1 MGKPEF
7 KILLPKTSF
16 SMKANLKEK
25 EPQIQK
31 FWKENDIYN
40 LILGKNSQ
48 KPAFILHDGP
58 PYANGQIHMGHA
70 LNKILKDI
78 LVKYKNISG
87 WSAPFV
93 PGWDCH
99 GLPIEYQLLKELK
112 IQKNEISQIEFRKK
126 AIEFVKKYL
135 NIQMK
140 EFIRLGIFADWEN
153 PYLTMQRSYEAEILL
168 TFAELVEKKFIY
180 RGEKPIHWCPTCET
194 ALAEAEVEYSDVSSP
209 SIYILFECRDMKGV
223 SALVWTTTPWTL
235 PANTALAFNNNFLY
249 STIAVNLN
257 GRELRLLLVDEKA
270 GEICEKIGAG
280 NYKII
285 SQNKGSRFAGMKF
298 KHPFLPGESVGI
310 TADFVEK
317 KEGTGIVHI
326 APGHGDDDFR
336 EGLKYG
342 LPVLSPVN
350 EKGRFT
356 EEAGFLK
363 GDFVFDADKKI
374 INLLEK
380 KGALL
385 KSEEI
390 THSYP
395 HCWRCKK
402 PIIFRATPQWFIS
415 IDHND
420 FRKKLLNEIDRTE
433 WVPPEGRKRITA
445 MVEGRPDWC
454 ISRQRLWGV
463 PIPVFY
469 CKKCKKPLLDAK
481 IIRRLA
487 ALVQAAGSDVLLKD
501 KLPLKLEC
509 PCGSREFR
517 RENDILDVW
526 FDSGVSHHILRE
538 REGHKYPADVYLEG
552 SDQHRGW
559 FQTSLILARITTGK
573 APYRTVLTHGFVV
586 DRAGQKMSKS
596 LGNVITP
603 QEIFEKSGSD
613 ILRLWVASQDY
624 STDMRISDE
633 ILKSCVESYR
643 KIRNTFRFL
652 LGNLHGWNPQ
662 MEIKSE
668 QLKEVDRWILIRM
681 EETKK
686 KVLADYEAYNFSSA
700 FHRIFL
706 FMNSEL
712 SSFYLDILKDR
723 LYTLGENW
731 HERRSAQ
738 TALWHLLK
746 NLTSLTS
753 PILSHTAEEV
763 RSIINSEITP
773 LGKSVFLEEIP
784 GEKFFETAAWQN
796 KWVSLMKVREV
807 VLKAIEN
814 AREKGEIGNPLE
826 AGIWVKP
833 SSAEEQNILTGYGK
847 DDLKE
852 FFLVSEIRQP
862 EENEIIS
869 SHQQDDI
876 LVEVFTAAGEKC
888 KRCWRITKDTKDGLC
903 KRCRDV
909 LGIS

>member
-16 SMKANLKEK
+16 SMKANLREK
-25 EPQIQK
+25 EPEIQK
-31 FWKENDIYN
+31 FWRKNDIYN
-40 LILGKNSQ
+40 FILEKNSQ
-48 KPAFILHDGP
+48 KPIFTLHDGP
-58 PYANGQIHMGHA
+58 PYANGHIHMGHA

-99 GLPIEYQLLKELK
+99 GLPIEYQLFKELGVK
-112 IQKNEISQIEFRKK
+112 KTEIPQIEFRKK
-126 AIEFVKKYL
+126 AVAYVKKYL

-140 EFIRLGIFADWEN
+140 EFIRLGIFADWKR
-153 PYLTMQRSYEAEILL
+153 PYLTMQKSYEAAILE
-168 TFAELVEKKFIY
+168 TFAGLVEKKFIY
-180 RGEKPIHWCPTCET
+180 RGEKPIHWCHSCET
-194 ALAEAEVEYSDVSSP
+194 ALAEAEVEYKDITSP
-209 SIYILFECRDMKGV
+209 SIYILFECLDMKDV
-223 SALVWTTTPWTL
+223 HALVWTTTPWTL
-235 PANTALAFNNNFLY
+235 PANAALAFNENFLY
-249 STIAVNLN
+249 SVISVNVN
-257 GRELRLLLVDEKA
+257 GKQMKLLMVDEKA
-270 GEICEKIGAG
+270 GEICGG
-280 NYKII
+280 SDYKII
-285 SQNKGSRFAGMKF
+285 SQNKGSHFAGMKF
-298 KHPFLPGESVGI
+298 KHPFLKKKSVGI

-317 KEGTGIVHI
+317 QEGTGIVHI
-326 APGHGDDDFR
+326 APGHGEDDYR
-336 EGLKYG
+336 AGLKYG
-342 LPVLSPVN
+342 LPVFSPVD

-356 EEAGFLK
+356 GEAGLLK
-363 GDFVFDADKKI
+363 GEFVFKADKKI
-374 INLLEK
+374 IALLEK
-380 KGALL
+380 KGTLL
-385 KSEEI
+385 KNGEI

-415 IDHND
+415 IDHDNL
-420 FRKKLLNEIDRTE
+420 RKKLLDEINRVE
-433 WVPPEGRKRITA
+433 WVPEEGIKRITA
-445 MVEGRPDWC
+445 MVEHRPDWC

-469 CKKCKKPLLDAK
+469 CKKCGKPLLDAK

-487 ALVQAAGSDVLLKD
+487 TLVRAAGSEILLED
-501 KLPLKLEC
+501 NLPLELKC
-509 PCGSREFR
+509 SCGNSGFR

-538 REGHKYPADVYLEG
+538 RDGHKYPADVYLEG

-559 FQTSLILARITTGK
+559 FQTSLILACITSGE

-586 DRAGQKMSKS
+586 DGKGQKMSKS
-596 LGNVITP
+596 VGNIISP
-603 QEIFEKSGSD
+603 QEIIDKSGAD

-624 STDMRISDE
+624 SADMRISDE
-633 ILKSCVESYR
+633 IIKSCVESYR

-662 MEIKSE
+662 MEMKFE
-668 QLKEVDRWILIRM
+668 KMKEVDRWILVRM

-686 KVLADYEAYNFSSA
+686 KVIADYDAYNFSSA
-700 FHRIFL
+700 FHRLFL
-706 FMNSEL
+706 FMNSEI

-723 LYTLGENW
+723 LYTLGEAW
-731 HERRSAQ
+731 EERKSAQ

-746 NLTSLTS
+746 NLVTLLA

-763 RSIINSEITP
+763 WAAVNREIITLSE
-773 LGKSVFLEEIP
+773 SVFSEEIP
-784 GEKFFETAAWQN
+784 EEKFFGLADWKN
-796 KWVSLMKVREV
+796 KWTFLMKAREI
-807 VLKAIEN
+807 VLKAIEI

-826 AGIWVKP
+826 AGIWIKT
-833 SSAEEQNILTGYGK
+833 SSADEQDILAGFNK

-852 FFLVSEIRQP
+852 IFLVSEIRSP
-862 EENEIIS
+862 EENEILS
-869 SHQQDDI
+869 SRRQNDI
-876 LVEVFTAAGEKC
+876 EVSVFTAGGEKC
-888 KRCWRITKDTKDGLC
+888 KRCWRMTKDTKDGLC

>member
-25 EPQIQK
+25 EPEIQK
-31 FWKENDIYN
+31 FWRKIDIYN
-40 LILGKNSQ
+40 LILEKNSQ

-58 PYANGQIHMGHA
+58 PYANGHIHMGHA

-87 WSAPFV
+87 WAAPFV

-99 GLPIEYQLLKELK
+99 GLPIEYQLFKELGVK
-112 IQKNEISQIEFRKK
+112 KSEIPQIEFREK
-126 AIEFVKKYL
+126 AVAFVKNYL
-135 NIQMK
+135 NIQMR
-140 EFIRLGIFADWEN
+140 EFIRLGIFADWKR
-153 PYLTMQRSYEAEILL
+153 PYLTMQKSYEAAILE

-180 RGEKPIHWCPTCET
+180 RGEKPIHWCPSCET
-194 ALAEAEVEYSDVSSP
+194 ALAEAEVEYKDITSP
-209 SIYILFECRDMKGV
+209 SIYVLFECRDMKGV

-235 PANTALAFNNNFLY
+235 PANAALAFNDNFLY
-249 STIAVNLN
+249 SVISANVN
-257 GRELRLLLVDEKA
+257 GRQLRLLTVDEKA
-270 GEICEKIGAG
+270 GEVLEKIGAAD
-280 NYKII
+280 YKII
-285 SQNKGSRFAGMKF
+285 SQNKGSHFAGMKF
-298 KHPFLPGESVGI
+298 KHPFLEKKSVGI

-317 KEGTGIVHI
+317 QEGTGIVHI
-326 APGHGDDDFR
+326 APGHGEDDYR
-336 EGLKYG
+336 AGLKYG
-342 LPVLSPVN
+342 LPIFSPVD
-350 EKGRFT
+350 EKGVFT
-356 EEAGFLK
+356 GDAGLLK
-363 GDFVFDADKKI
+363 DEFVFKADEKI
-374 INLLEK
+374 IELLEK
-380 KGALL
+380 KGTLL
-385 KSEEI
+385 KSEKI

-415 IDHND
+415 IDRNGL
-420 FRKKLLNEIDRTE
+420 RKKLLDEIARVE
-433 WVPPEGRKRITA
+433 WVPEDGLKRITS
-445 MVEGRPDWC
+445 MVEYRPDWC

-469 CKKCKKPLLDAK
+469 CKKCGKPLLDAK

-487 ALVQAAGSDVLLKD
+487 TLVRAAGSEILLKD
-501 KLPLKLEC
+501 KLPLELKCSCE
-509 PCGSREFR
+509 SSDFR

-538 REGHKYPADVYLEG
+538 REGHKYPADAYLEG

-559 FQTSLILARITTGK
+559 FQTSLILACITTGD

-586 DRAGQKMSKS
+586 DGTGQKMSKS
-596 LGNVITP
+596 VGNVITP
-603 QEIFEKSGSD
+603 QEIIDKSGAD

-624 STDMRISDE
+624 SADMRISDE
-633 ILKSCVESYR
+633 IIKSCVESYR

-652 LGNLHGWNPQ
+652 LGNLRGWNPQ
-662 MEIKSE
+662 MEIEFEKM
-668 QLKEVDRWILIRM
+668 KEVDRWILIRL

-686 KVLADYEAYNFSSA
+686 KVTADYEAYNFSSA

-723 LYTLGENW
+723 LYTLGESW
-731 HERRSAQ
+731 RERKSAQ

-746 NLTSLTS
+746 NLVILLG
-753 PILSHTAEEV
+753 PILSHTAEEIWATV
-763 RSIINSEITP
+763 NREIITLS
-773 LGKSVFLEEIP
+773 KSVFPEEIP
-784 GEKFFETAAWQN
+784 CEKFFETAEWKN
-796 KWVSLMKVREV
+796 KWAFLMKVREIA
-807 VLKAIEN
+807 LKAIEI

-826 AGIWVKP
+826 AGVWVKT
-833 SSAEEQNILTGYGK
+833 SSAEEQNILAEFNK
-847 DDLKE
+847 EDLKE
-852 FFLVSEIRQP
+852 MLLVSEIRMP

-869 SHQQDDI
+869 SHRQNDI
-876 LVEVFTAAGEKC
+876 EVSVFAAGGEKC
-888 KRCWRITKDTKDGLC
+888 KRCWRKTKDTKDGLC